1 MINDKKTVHIVGEA
15 IFFFGV
21 ILTAFSMP
29 LWNLGMSL
37 GQFTMAAG
45 WLIAGNLNSRFQ
57 FAIKQTV
64 FWLMVGLFLMHL
76 LGLWNTSDFKYAIKD
91 ITVKLPLLLMPLLLA
106 AGPPLTAKQVRILFH
121 FLFLGILVS
130 TLTGWATFHGWIG
143 KEIKDFRDLSIFIS
157 HIRLSLLM
165 DVCIVMSLYYAFEA
179 KSVVIKLLF
188 GALILWCLYFLIL
201 LQSVTGL
208 LLLVIILALA
218 IIYLGFK
225 HPKAYVKC
233 SAGLFL
239 IATLFSG
246 WKCYDIVFVQSIRT
260 FEKTVTGSDEFTARG
275 NPYMN
280 DWSRQDIENNRLVWR
295 KYNELE
301 IDTAW
306 MTRSKQRVWDLDQ
319 QGHMQL
325 VTLMR
330 YLTYKNYSKDAAGV
344 QQLSKQDV
352 DLIEQ
357 GYPTP
362 EAVAGRNSIRYR
374 LKELA
379 SEYRNYY
386 FSKDANGHSLAQ
398 RLEYWRASK
407 KIIQKYPLTGV
418 GTGDVPDV
426 FKSMYDEMNSNLVK
440 ERRLRAHNQYL
451 SFGVAFG
458 LPGLLFFIGV
468 LIYFVRFAF
477 QQQNFIYLAFLI
489 IAMGS
494 FFNEDTLETQAGVTF
509 FAFLNAVFLWK
520 AFKTDTRK

>member
-1 MINDKKTVHIVGEA
+1 
-15 IFFFGV
+15 
-21 ILTAFSMP
+21 MP

-37 GQFTMAAG
+37 GQFTMAGG
-45 WLIAGNLNSRFQ
+45 WLLASNLNSRFQ
-57 FAIKQTV
+57 FALKQTL

-76 LGLWNTSDFKYAIKD
+76 LGLWNTSDFKYAMKD

-106 AGPPLTAKQVRILFH
+106 AGPPLTSKQVRILFH

-130 TLTGWATFHGWIG
+130 TLTGWATYMGWTG
-143 KEIKDFRDLSIFIS
+143 KDVKDFRDLSIFIS

-165 DVCIVMSLYYAFEA
+165 DVCIVMSMYYAYEA
-179 KSVVIKLLF
+179 KSMVVKLLY

-201 LQSVTGL
+201 LQSITGL
-208 LLLVIILALA
+208 LLLVIIIALA
-218 IIYLGFK
+218 IIYFGMK
-225 HPKAYVKC
+225 HPKTYVKG
-233 SAGLFL
+233 ATGVFL
-239 IATLFSG
+239 IAILFGG
-246 WKCYDIVFVQSIRT
+246 WKCYDIIFVQSIRT
-260 FEKTVTGSDEFTARG
+260 FEEIVSNSEKLTARG

-280 DWSRQDIENNRLVWR
+280 DWSRQDVENGRLVWR
-295 KYNELE
+295 RYNELE
-301 IDTAW
+301 MDTAW
-306 MTRSKQRVWDLDQ
+306 MVRSNQRVWDLDQ

-330 YLTYKNYSKDAAGV
+330 YLTYKNLSKDAAGV
-344 QQLSKQDV
+344 QQLSEQDV

-362 EAVAGRNSIRYR
+362 EAVAGKNSIRYR

-386 FSKDANGHSLAQ
+386 YSRNANGHSLAQ

-407 KIIQKYPLTGV
+407 NIIQKYPLTGV
-418 GTGDVPDV
+418 GTGDVPNAFQV
-426 FKSMYDEMNSNLVK
+426 MYDEMNSNLLK

-451 SFGVAFG
+451 SLGVAFG
-458 LPGLLFFIGV
+458 WPGLLFFIIV
-468 LIYFVRFAF
+468 LIYLVRFAY
-477 QQQNFIYLAFLI
+477 QRQNFVYLAFLI

-509 FAFLNAVFLWK
+509 FAFLNSVFLWK
-520 AFKTDTRK
+520 VFKTDTRK

>member
-1 MINDKKTVHIVGEA
+1 
-15 IFFFGV
+15 
-21 ILTAFSMP
+21 MP

-37 GQFTMAAG
+37 GQFTMAGG
-45 WLIAGNLNSRFQ
+45 WLLASNLSSRFQ
-57 FAIKQTV
+57 FALKQTL

-76 LGLWNTSDFKYAIKD
+76 LGLWNTSDFKYAMKD

-106 AGPPLTAKQVRILFH
+106 AGPPLTSKQVRILFH

-130 TLTGWATFHGWIG
+130 TLTGWATYMGWTG
-143 KEIKDFRDLSIFIS
+143 KDVKDFRDLSIFIS

-165 DVCIVMSLYYAFEA
+165 DVCIVMSVYYAYAA
-179 KSVVIKLLF
+179 KSMPMKLLY

-201 LQSVTGL
+201 LQSITGL
-208 LLLVIILALA
+208 LLLVIIIALA
-218 IIYLGFK
+218 IIYFGMK
-225 HPKAYVKC
+225 HPKSYVKG
-233 SAGLFL
+233 ATGLFL
-239 IATLFSG
+239 IAILFGG
-246 WKCYDIVFVQSIRT
+246 WKCYDIIFVQSIRT
-260 FEKTVTGSDEFTARG
+260 FEEIVSSSEEFTARG

-280 DWSRQDIENNRLVWR
+280 DWSRQDVENDRLVWR
-295 KYNELE
+295 RYNELE

-306 MTRSKQRVWDLDQ
+306 MVRSNQRVWDLDQ

-330 YLTYKNYSKDAAGV
+330 YLTYKNLSKDAAGV
-344 QQLSKQDV
+344 QQLSEQDV

-362 EAVAGRNSIRYR
+362 EAVAGKKSIRYR

-386 FSKDANGHSLAQ
+386 FSRDANGHSLAQ

-418 GTGDVPDV
+418 GTGDVPDA
-426 FKSMYDEMNSNLVK
+426 FQNMYNEMNSNLAK

-458 LPGLLFFIGV
+458 LPGLLFFIIV
-468 LIYFVRFAF
+468 LIILVRFAF
-477 QQQNFIYLAFLI
+477 QQKNFIYLAFLI
-489 IAMGS
+489 IAIGS

-509 FAFLNAVFLWK
+509 FAFLNSVFLWK
-520 AFKTDTRK
+520 VFKTDTRK